1 MVFQDIKLHTLAMD
15 DPLDRFVT
23 ADTLMT
29 IYFIKGNK
37 LKCSCFL
44 NWMKNVTDGFC
55 TDDNGI
61 SNALPLKRFLKKV
74 SNLLATSGK

>member
-1 MVFQDIKLHTLAMD
+1 
-15 DPLDRFVT
+15 
-23 ADTLMT
+23 MT
-29 IYFIKGNK
+29 SYFIKGNK

-74 SNLLATSGK
+74 SNLLATIGK

>member
-1 MVFQDIKLHTLAMD
+1 MNDLGN
-15 DPLDRFVT
+15 RFET

-55 TDDNGI
+55 LDDNGI
-61 SNALPLKRFLKKV
+61 SNTLPLKRYLVEIF
-74 SNLLATSGK
+74 

>member
-1 MVFQDIKLHTLAMD
+1 MNDLGN
-15 DPLDRFVT
+15 RFET

-55 TDDNGI
+55 IDENGN
-61 SNALPLKRFLKKV
+61 SNTLPLKR
-74 SNLLATSGK
+74 

>member
-1 MVFQDIKLHTLAMD
+1 MNDLGN
-15 DPLDRFVT
+15 RFET

-55 TDDNGI
+55 LDDNGI
-61 SNALPLKRFLKKV
+61 SITLPLKRYLVEIF
-74 SNLLATSGK
+74 